1 MASASL
7 IARLA
12 NLWRG
17 FLSLWISDQEKAH
30 PEIAYENA
38 INSMVEKYS
47 GLKRAT
53 AALIRRREE
62 IEQRFTD
69 QNRELVQIS
78 ADLETAVATNQD
90 DLALVLI
97 QKKQQLEQEVGSLK
111 GELDLAMKEADSAKS
126 SILQVQGE
134 IKKLKAEKDQMMAR
148 LRSAE
153 AKVRIQQQL
162 EGLSVEADVKALE
175 NVREHIRNTV
185 AEANL
190 GKELAGS
197 DLDARLS
204 QLRAQTGEVS
214 ARSELE
220 RLKAARAA
228 QQGQAGA
235 PKKTL

>member
-1 MASASL
+1 MAS
-7 IARLA
+7 IGFFARLA

-17 FLSLWISDQEKAH
+17 FLSIWISDQEKAH

-38 INSMVEKYS
+38 INAMVEKYS
-47 GLKRAT
+47 ALKQAT
-53 AALIRRREE
+53 AGLIRRREE
-62 IEQRFTD
+62 LALRFQT
-69 QNRELVQIS
+69 QSKELAQVT
-78 ADLETAVATNQD
+78 ADLDTAVATNQD

-97 QKKQQLEQEVGSLK
+97 QKKQQLEQDVATIK
-111 GELDLAMKEADSAKS
+111 GDLDLSTQEADSAKS

-153 AKVRIQQQL
+153 AKLRIQNQL

-175 NVREHIRNTV
+175 NVREHVQNVV

-190 GKELAGS
+190 NKEIAGS
-197 DLDARLS
+197 DLDARLQ
-204 QLRAQTGEVS
+204 QLRSQTGEVT

-228 QQGQAGA
+228 QQTQ
-235 PKKTL
+235 KKTL

>member
-1 MASASL
+1 MASIGF

-12 NLWRG
+12 NIWKG
-17 FLSLWISDQEKAH
+17 FLSLWISDVEREH

-53 AALIRRREE
+53 AGLIRRREE
-62 IEQRFTD
+62 IELRFTT
-69 QNRELVQIS
+69 QSKELAQVT
-78 ADLETAVATNQD
+78 ADLDTAVATNQD

-97 QKKQQLEQEVGSLK
+97 QKKQQLEQEVKSLE

-134 IKKLKAEKDQMMAR
+134 IKKLKGEKDQMIAR

-153 AKVRIQQQL
+153 AKLRIHQQL

-175 NVREHIRNTV
+175 NVREHIQNTV

-190 GKELAGS
+190 NKELAGS
-197 DLDARLS
+197 DLDNRLRE
-204 QLRAQTGEVS
+204 LRSQTGEVT

-220 RLKAARAA
+220 RLKAAKAA
-228 QQGQAGA
+228 AGQGTQA
-235 PKKTL
+235 KKTL

>member
-1 MASASL
+1 MASIGFL
-7 IARLA
+7 ARLA
-12 NLWRG
+12 NLWKG
-17 FLSLWISDQEKAH
+17 FLSIWISDAEKAH

-38 INSMVEKYS
+38 INSMVEKYA

-53 AALIRRREE
+53 AGLIRRREE
-62 IEQRFTD
+62 IELRFTQ
-69 QNRELVQIS
+69 QNRELVQVT
-78 ADLETAVATNQD
+78 ADLDTAVATNQD

-97 QKKQQLEQEVGSLK
+97 QKKQQLEQDVGNLK

-134 IKKLKAEKDQMMAR
+134 IKKLKSEKDQMIAR

-153 AKVRIQQQL
+153 AKLRIQQQL

-175 NVREHIRNTV
+175 NVREHIQNTV

-190 GKELAGS
+190 NKELAGS
-197 DLDARLS
+197 DLDARLQ
-204 QLRAQTGEVS
+204 QLRAQTGEVG

-228 QQGQAGA
+228 AQANPQQ
-235 PKKTL
+235 KKTL

>member
-1 MASASL
+1 MASLSL
-7 IARLA
+7 LARLA

-17 FLSLWISDQEKAH
+17 FLSLWISDAERAH

-38 INSMVEKYS
+38 INAMVEKYS

-53 AALIRRREE
+53 AGLIRRREE
-62 IEQRFTD
+62 IELRFGT
-69 QNRELVQIS
+69 QTRELTQVT
-78 ADLETAVATNQD
+78 ADLDTAVATNQD

-111 GELDLAMKEADSAKS
+111 GELDLAMKEADSAKA

-134 IKKLKAEKDQMMAR
+134 IKKLKSEKDQMMAR

-153 AKVRIQQQL
+153 AKLRIQQQL

-175 NVREHIRNTV
+175 NVREHIQTVV

-190 GKELAGS
+190 NKELAGS
-197 DLDARLS
+197 DLDARLA
-204 QLRAQTGEVS
+204 QLRSQTGEVT
-214 ARSELE
+214 ARSELD

-228 QQGQAGA
+228 AQAN
-235 PKKTL
+235 PQKKSL